1 MQRYKESKH
10 RAQNR
15 VLSKDALGSCM
26 NQLAFAFC
34 KLSMKKMAY
43 MIIGFHFFPKLVPID
58 RWWSLSQ
65 GLEPWSWRLIWC
77 SCVWWGQGDSMFRNL
92 LLLKHSGHLKTVL
105 SFSCRVN
112 PHLLATRRPD
122 SETWD
127 VLGILLMLRAGER
140 LLFSS
145 PFIN

>member
-1 MQRYKESKH
+1 MFMH
-10 RAQNR
+10 VMRAR
-15 VLSKDALGSCM
+15 G
-26 NQLAFAFC
+26 
-34 KLSMKKMAY
+34 
-43 MIIGFHFFPKLVPID
+43 I
-58 RWWSLSQ
+58 
-65 GLEPWSWRLIWC
+65 
-77 SCVWWGQGDSMFRNL
+77 FRNL
-92 LLLKHSGHLKTVL
+92 LLLKHSGHKKTVL

-145 PFIN
+145 PFINFRQKIN